1 MDAEPQH
8 DPARLFPRSPAWV
21 RTYPLKRPL
30 DIAIACAA
38 LVLCVPLL
46 ALIAAVVLLASG
58 RPVLYRSRRLG
69 QGGRV
74 FTMLKFRTMVP
85 DAEEQLPALAGRNVA
100 TGMVKIPHDPRV
112 TRVGRW
118 LRRFS
123 VDELPQLWNVLRGD
137 MSMVGPRPHGA
148 LEIEPDLPPHRLRL
162 AFRPGMTGLWQLRS
176 RHDPSLQRRVY
187 WDWQYISTCSLRLD
201 MKLMVETLPEMLRGR
216 GGTVLG
222 SGTAGDRHPKTEGG
236 GAGQDAPAEDGARR

>member
-85 DAEEQLPALAGRNVA
+85 D
-100 TGMVKIPHDPRV
+100 DPRV